1 MFLNVLTCIFLIDFM
16 HSKSNNN
23 KSVHFFLKEN
33 LTDFTIWFLPDMGIP
48 VRLHVRIVEL
58 I

>member
-1 MFLNVLTCIFLIDFM
+1 MSLHVFFLIEFM